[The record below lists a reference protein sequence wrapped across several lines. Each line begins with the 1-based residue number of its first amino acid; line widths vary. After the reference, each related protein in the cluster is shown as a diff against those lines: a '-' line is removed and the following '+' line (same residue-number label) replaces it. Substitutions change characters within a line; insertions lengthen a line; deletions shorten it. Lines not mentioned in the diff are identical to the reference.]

1 MMKKAS
7 NRTAYEAALF
17 FLRYRPQSEWELK
30 VKLRRK
36 GYAPREIE
44 ETVERLRKAR
54 YLNDEELA
62 SDLFAYYRGNVLCGD
77 AYIQRKLK
85 ARGLSAR
92 EHLTEEEERK
102 KAELA
107 FQKKKAIVP
116 ALASNYRRAAGFLL
130 RLGFPSFV
138 VRDVLALHMEE
149 EPFLE

>member
-1 MMKKAS
+1 MKKAS
-7 NRTAYEAALF
+7 DRTAYEAALF
-17 FLRYRPQSEWELK
+17 LLRYRPQSEWELK

-36 GYAPREIE
+36 GYAPGEIE
-44 ETVERLRKAR
+44 ETTEKLREAR

-62 SDLFAYYRGNVLCGD
+62 ADLFAYYRGNVLCGD

-85 ARGLSAR
+85 ARGLSVR
-92 EHLTEEEERK
+92 EHLTEEEERE

-130 RLGFPSFV
+130 RRGFPPFV
-138 VRDVLALHMEE
+138 VREVLALHMD